1 MISCEEKYRFILPV
15 TVDTLQRMTSQ
26 LTRLP
31 RLLRFRLSP
40 TAPGLRRSSHQPAA
54 GTAGAAGAAGK
65 WDIMAAVCIGQYH
78 LFDYGNTSNYVE
90 TNRLQT

>member
-1 MISCEEKYRFILPV
+1 MLLLPV
-15 TVDTLQRMTSQ
+15 TGDPLQRMTSQ

-54 GTAGAAGAAGK
+54 AAADTAGQ
-65 WDIMAAVCIGQYH
+65 WDIMAAVCIGQYS
-78 LFDYGNTSNYVE
+78 L
-90 TNRLQT
+90 LC